1 MHTMD
6 RTALARKNLDK
17 RFAQMREVP
26 MTVPPRGWIRAIR
39 DALGLSTRQ
48 LAERM
53 GSSQSW
59 ISVLEKSEVSGSTT
73 LKSLRQAAEAMD
85 CTLIYALIPTKSLAE
100 TLKHQ
105 AERIAADELSH
116 LNHSMQLENQ
126 GMTSDNLVT
135 ERKRLVDELLAGP
148 PRKLWNNK

>member
-1 MHTMD
+1 MD
-6 RTALARKNLDK
+6 RAALARKNLDK
-17 RFAQMREVP
+17 RFALMREVP

-39 DALGLSTRQ
+39 EALGLSTRQ
-48 LAERM
+48 MAERM

-59 ISVLEKSEVSGSTT
+59 ISVLEKAEVSGTTT
-73 LKSLRQAAEAMD
+73 LKSMRQAAEAMD
-85 CTLIYALIPTKSLAE
+85 CTLVYALIPTKSLAE
-100 TLKHQ
+100 SLQHQ
-105 AERIAADELSH
+105 AELRAEDELRH

-126 GMTSDNLVT
+126 GMTGENLEA

>member
-1 MHTMD
+1 MD

-17 RFAQMREVP
+17 RFALMREVS
-26 MTVPPRGWIRAIR
+26 MTVPPRGWIRAVR

-85 CTLIYALIPTKSLAE
+85 CTLMYALIPKKSLAE
-100 TLKHQ
+100 TLQHQ
-105 AERIAADELSH
+105 AERRAADELRH

-126 GMTSDNLVT
+126 GMTSENLDA

>member
-1 MHTMD
+1 MD
-6 RTALARKNLDK
+6 HAALARKNLDK
-17 RFAQMREVP
+17 RFALMREVP

-39 DALGLSTRQ
+39 EALGLSTRQ
-48 LAERM
+48 MAERM

-59 ISVLEKSEVSGSTT
+59 ISVLEKAEVSGTTT
-73 LKSLRQAAEAMD
+73 LKSMRQAAEAMN
-85 CTLIYALIPTKSLAE
+85 CTLVYALIPTKTLAE
-100 TLKHQ
+100 SLQHQ
-105 AERIAADELSH
+105 AELRAEDELRH

-126 GMTSDNLVT
+126 GMTGENLEA

>member
-1 MHTMD
+1 MD

-17 RFAQMREVP
+17 RFMLMREVP

-39 DALGLSTRQ
+39 EALGLSTRQ

-59 ISVLEKSEVSGSTT
+59 ISVLEKAEVTGNTT
-73 LKSLRQAAEAMD
+73 LNSMRQAAEAMD
-85 CTLIYALIPTKSLAE
+85 CTLVYALIPTKSLSE
-100 TLKHQ
+100 TLQHR
-105 AERIAADELSH
+105 AEMRADDELRH

-126 GMTSDNLVT
+126 GMTVDNLSA
-135 ERKRLVDELLAGP
+135 ERKRLITEMLDGS
-148 PRKLWNNK
+148 PRKLWINK

>member
-1 MHTMD
+1 MD
-6 RTALARKNLDK
+6 HAALARKNLDK
-17 RFAQMREVP
+17 RFALMREVP

-39 DALGLSTRQ
+39 EALGLSTRQ
-48 LAERM
+48 MAERM

-59 ISVLEKSEVSGSTT
+59 ISVLEKAEVSGTTT
-73 LKSLRQAAEAMD
+73 LKSMRQAAEAMD
-85 CTLIYALIPTKSLAE
+85 CTLVYALIPTKSLAE
-100 TLKHQ
+100 SLQHQ
-105 AERIAADELSH
+105 AELRAEDELRH

-126 GMTSDNLVT
+126 GMTGENLEA